1 MIKQLT
7 LKDKRSLLS
16 KYPLS
21 ESQLNYEFNR
31 SKKKGVLIKDWL
43 ENKYNKVYPP
53 EILYHFSYASSVVG
67 ILKWGIIFG
76 DTVTS
81 KNHLEGINAP
91 QLTKKSKYHNVTSL
105 PEEGLRETGYWRF
118 TVKFDYDDS
127 NLTNYKEYYDSKQ
140 ITWGIASQEHHTKWK
155 WGKIEEQYF
164 YQGHIDL
171 SKIIALHKYDFKTQ
185 KWIKFT
191 FEDALKDIIE
201 SKVLLQ
207 QTKINLPRILGNVF
221 NDKTGMVRSYYKEN
235 DKDDPMSPLY
245 HYTDYI
251 VLNSNKQQLRKW
263 KIKMTLNNLFA
274 EENDEKFETNWW
286 NNLIQFTIKTYNKLV
301 SKSQQV
307 DFANALHEIVDEYN
321 AIYKRV
327 KETEKDNFKIVYP
340 NFEEYF
346 PNKDTNTI
354 H

>member
-1 MIKQLT
+1 
-7 LKDKRSLLS
+7 
-16 KYPLS
+16 
-21 ESQLNYEFNR
+21 
-31 SKKKGVLIKDWL
+31 
-43 ENKYNKVYPP
+43 
-53 EILYHFSYASSVVG
+53 
-67 ILKWGIIFG
+67 
-76 DTVTS
+76 
-81 KNHLEGINAP
+81 
-91 QLTKKSKYHNVTSL
+91 
-105 PEEGLRETGYWRF
+105 
-118 TVKFDYDDS
+118 
-127 NLTNYKEYYDSKQ
+127 
-140 ITWGIASQEHHTKWK
+140 
-155 WGKIEEQYF
+155 
-164 YQGHIDL
+164 QGHIDL

-340 NFEEYF
+340 DFEKYF
-346 PNKDTNTI
+346 SNKETI

>member
-1 MIKQLT
+1 
-7 LKDKRSLLS
+7 
-16 KYPLS
+16 
-21 ESQLNYEFNR
+21 
-31 SKKKGVLIKDWL
+31 IKDWL

-53 EILYHFSYASSVVG
+53 EILYHYTYPSRVVH

-76 DTVTS
+76 DVVTS
-81 KNHLEGINAP
+81 TNHLDGINAP

-105 PEEGLRETGYWRF
+105 PEEGLRDVGYWRF

-127 NLTNYKEYYDSKQ
+127 KLTNYKEYYDSKQ

-171 SKIIALHKYDFKTQ
+171 SKIIALHKYEFKTQ
-185 KWIKFT
+185 KWIKFSK
-191 FEDALKDIIE
+191 EDALKEIIE
-201 SKVLLQ
+201 SKTELKTNSVSSCRL
-207 QTKINLPRILGNVF
+207 LGNSF
-221 NDKTGMVRSYYKEN
+221 NDTTGMVNSFYKET

-251 VLNSNKQQLRKW
+251 VKNSNKQQLRKW
-263 KIKMTLNNLFA
+263 KIKVMKIQLSFKEGTYDGVYEKPPIWLDMLIKHTLF
-274 EENDEKFETNWW
+274 
-286 NNLIQFTIKTYNKLV
+286 TYNKLV
-301 SKSQQV
+301 SKSQRIDV
-307 DFANALHEIVDEYN
+307 RTAMHEIVDEHN

-327 KETEKDNFKIVYP
+327 KETEHDSWILNYP
-340 NFEEYF
+340 DFEN
-346 PNKDTNTI
+346 NKDTNTI